1 MAVDKRS
8 RSNFASWMETR
19 GYRHQESSV
28 KLGKGRK
35 NCVEF
40 WIGSSKSKIFDQS
53 GKSVTIIRD
62 FFQIRR
68 IYDIRKIGK
77 GSDKSWYKKNL
88 PINQTRNVFHNKS
101 ILQLRSTRYVISR
114 GFSRVVKPVPPTDF
128 HRTTRNLVLHRA
140 NDYREEKNPR
150 ERKEKRRKGEEKK
163 KEEETPCKTPV
174 SIIYT
179 RDIFVVS
186 K

>member
-1 MAVDKRS
+1 MLQLFVISS
-8 RSNFASWMETR
+8 RFEEYTIF
-19 GYRHQESSV
+19 E
-28 KLGKGRK
+28 KLEKGAI
-35 NCVEF
+35 NL
-40 WIGSSKSKIFDQS
+40 G
-53 GKSVTIIRD
+53 
-62 FFQIRR
+62 IRR
-68 IYDIRKIGK
+68 I
-77 GSDKSWYKKNL
+77 L

-163 KEEETPCKTPV
+163 KKEETPCKTPV
-174 SIIYT
+174 SIIHT